1 MEFFNQNKKGTC
13 KCVDYS
19 VKKGSYYIKQKKTK
33 KGNVDLKCN
42 NKTKEGSHF
51 CPKHQK
57 CKKFLKKFTT
67 GDEPEYDEIAWG
79 KPYTISSHNC
89 YTYFLDDIM
98 SSLRTK
104 CEKICKK
111 HNKSSCPT
119 KTSQC
124 RRLIPQPGDEY
135 LLSKYGNL
143 DKKTF
148 EYDCKEMEDKIL
160 KDNPV
165 IYKEQLTKKC
175 KKGYYKGSM
184 VADPGNTFH
193 FYRQN
198 KDGTWSHK
206 PGTLPITQLDADDLP
221 IYTPYTSNRDYGKPG
236 DNDPINYTEF
246 CGYYCIP
253 KNSVAKTRAN

>member
-1 MEFFNQNKKGTC
+1 MESFNNNKRGTC
-13 KCVDYS
+13 KCIDYS
-19 VKKGSYYIKQKKTK
+19 KKNNNLYIKQKKTK
-33 KGNVDLKCN
+33 KEITDIKCEKNVK
-42 NKTKEGSHF
+42 KGSDF
-51 CPKHQK
+51 CPKHQD
-57 CKKFLKKFTT
+57 CKKFLKKFTN
-67 GDEPEYDEIAWG
+67 GSESKYDEIAWG

-98 SSLRTK
+98 KSLRKK
-104 CEKICKK
+104 CENICKK
-111 HNKSSCPT
+111 HNKDNCPT

-124 RRLIPQPGDEY
+124 RKLIPQPGDIS
-135 LLSKYGNL
+135 LLNKEGNL
-143 DKKTF
+143 NNKTF
-148 EYDCKEMEDKIL
+148 NYTCDEMEKKIMD
-160 KDNPV
+160 DNPI

-221 IYTPYTSNRDYGKPG
+221 IYTPFTANKDYSTPG
-236 DNDPINYTEF
+236 DDDPINYTDF

-253 KNSVAKTRAN
+253 TNSTAKTNAN